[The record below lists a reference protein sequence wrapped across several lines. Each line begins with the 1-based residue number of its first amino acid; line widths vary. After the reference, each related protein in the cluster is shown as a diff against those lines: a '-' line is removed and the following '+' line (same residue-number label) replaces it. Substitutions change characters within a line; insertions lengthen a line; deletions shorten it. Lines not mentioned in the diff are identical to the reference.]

1 MDSVVELMVAIARSP
16 MATGEQR
23 SRARAIVCRCGDPYQ
38 ALQSMMVTLHG

>member
-1 MDSVVELMVAIARSP
+1 MDSVVDLMVAIARSP

-38 ALQSMMVTLHG
+38 ALQAMLGTI